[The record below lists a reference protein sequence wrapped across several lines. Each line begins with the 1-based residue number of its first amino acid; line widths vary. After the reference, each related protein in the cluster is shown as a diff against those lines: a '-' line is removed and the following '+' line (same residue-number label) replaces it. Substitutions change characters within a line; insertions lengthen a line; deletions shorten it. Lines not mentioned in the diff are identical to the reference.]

1 MKTLKNLMVCI
12 FTVIVVLSC
21 ETDVLETDNTAP
33 TFNLRISGDGF
44 LQNFTEED
52 DFESFQL
59 NLNSES
65 EYQIVFSQFDEGGI
79 KRARLGWITEIL
91 ELNSELP
98 EGWTLLADDYFTFV
112 VWEGDREN
120 PVTGSLFTANFIAH
134 AGQYDLNTGE
144 LRIFAEDFGGESGDT
159 NQINPFMNI
168 MIGYDLDTE
177 VVLFD

>member
-1 MKTLKNLMVCI
+1 MKTFKNLMV
-12 FTVIVVLSC
+12 FLFMVIVVSSC
-21 ETDVLETDNTAP
+21 ETDVPETDNIAP

-79 KRARLGWITEIL
+79 KRARFGWITETL
-91 ELNSELP
+91 ELTSELP
-98 EGWTLLADDYFTFV
+98 EGWSLLTDDFFTFA
-112 VWEGDREN
+112 VWQGDTTNAR
-120 PVTGSLFTANFIAH
+120 TGSLFTATFIARS
-134 AGQYDLNTGE
+134 GQSDLSSSE
-144 LRIFAEDFGGESGDT
+144 IRIFAEDFGGESGDT
-159 NQINPFMNI
+159 NQIDPIMYL